1 MRIGLMV
8 EGQNGLTWERWIH
21 ILRTAEELGLDSVF
35 RSDHYFIG
43 SHKSSIDAFLS
54 FAVAAR
60 ETSRIR
66 FGQLVSPVTFRSP
79 IDVGRMAA
87 QLSQLSN
94 GRYQLGLGAGWHEP
108 EHTAYGIPFP
118 STRERFD
125 RLEESINVIKT
136 LWGPGPAS
144 YSGKHYSVTDV
155 DCLPKPV
162 FGADTPILIGG
173 SGEKRTLPLVA
184 KYADEWNAVN
194 MQEETYQ
201 HKVDVLAA
209 ACDQLDRDP
218 ATVHRSMMTFGL
230 VAGDERSLD
239 RLTRHHMQMSGA
251 NGSPAAYREQ
261 KVEASNWIVG
271 LTHEV
276 VDRLGKFAQMGLEEA
291 QFQLFNFDSDE
302 APTYYAEELAP
313 RVAGF

>member
-1 MRIGLMV
+1 MRVGLMV

-21 ILRTAEELGLDSVF
+21 ILHTAEELGLASVF

-60 ETSRIR
+60 ETSHIR

-79 IDVGRMAA
+79 VDVGRMAA
-87 QLSQLSN
+87 QISDLSN

-118 STRERFD
+118 STRERFE
-125 RLEESINVIKT
+125 RLEEAIELIKT

-144 YSGKHYSVTDV
+144 YSGNYYSVTDV

-162 FGADTPILIGG
+162 FGAQTPILIGG

-184 KYADEWNAVN
+184 KHADEWNAVN

-201 HKVDVLAA
+201 HKVNVLAA
-209 ACDQLDRDP
+209 ACEANDRDP
-218 ATVHRSMMTFGL
+218 ATVRRSMMVFGL
-230 VAGDERSLD
+230 IASDERSLD
-239 RLTRHHMQMSGA
+239 RLTLHHMQMSGA
-251 NGSPAAYREQ
+251 TGSPAAYREQ
-261 KVEASNWIVG
+261 KAEANNWFVG
-271 LTHEV
+271 LTDEV
-276 VDRLGKFAQMGLEEA
+276 VDRLGAFAEMGLEEA
-291 QFQLFNFDSDE
+291 QFQLLNYASDE
-302 APTYYAEELAP
+302 TPAYYASEIAP
-313 RVAGF
+313 RVAGL

>member
-1 MRIGLMV
+1 MV
-8 EGQNGLTWERWIH
+8 EGQAGLTWERWIH
-21 ILRTAEELGLDSVF
+21 ILHTAEDLGLDSVF

-43 SHKSSIDAFLS
+43 SHQSSIDAFLS

-79 IDVGRMAA
+79 VDVGRMAA
-87 QLSQLSN
+87 QINQLSN
-94 GRYQLGLGAGWHEP
+94 GRYQLGLGAGWHGP
-108 EHTAYGIPFP
+108 EHEAYGIPFP
-118 STRERFD
+118 PTRERFD
-125 RLEESINVIKT
+125 RLEEAINVIKAM
-136 LWGPGPAS
+136 WGPGPAS
-144 YSGKHYSVTDV
+144 YKGNHYSVTDV
-155 DCLPKPV
+155 DTIPKPV

-194 MQEETYQ
+194 MKEEMYR
-201 HKVDVLAA
+201 HKLEVLHAE
-209 ACDQLDRDP
+209 CDKLDRDP
-218 ATVHRSMMTFGL
+218 ATLHRSMMVFGL
-230 VAGDERSLD
+230 IAGDERSLD
-239 RLTRHHMQMSGA
+239 RLTRHHMRASGA
-251 NGSPAAYREQ
+251 TGSPAEYRAQ

-271 LTHEV
+271 LTDEV
-276 VDRLGKFAQMGLEEA
+276 VDRFGNFAEMGLEEA

-302 APTYYAEELAP
+302 VPAYYAEELAP

>member
-1 MRIGLMV
+1 MRIGLMI

-21 ILRTAEELGLDSVF
+21 ILKTAEQLGLASVF

-43 SHKSSIDAFLS
+43 AHKSSIDAFLS

-60 ETSRIR
+60 ETERIR

-79 IDVGRMAA
+79 VDVGRMAA
-87 QLSQLSN
+87 QINQLSN

-118 STRERFD
+118 TTRERFE
-125 RLEESINVIKT
+125 RLEEAINVIKT

-162 FGADTPILIGG
+162 FGAETPILIGG
-173 SGEKRTLPLVA
+173 SGERRTLPLVA

-194 MQEETYQ
+194 MKEDMYR
-201 HKVDVLAA
+201 HKVDVLEKS
-209 ACDQLDRDP
+209 CEEIRRDP
-218 ATVHRSMMTFGL
+218 ATIHRSMMVFGL

-251 NGSPAAYREQ
+251 DGSPAAYREQ
-261 KVEASNWIVG
+261 KVEQSNWVVG
-271 LTHEV
+271 LTDEV
-276 VDRLGKFAQMGLEEA
+276 LGRLENFGKMGLEEV
-291 QFQLFNFDSDE
+291 QLQLFNYDSDE
-302 APTYYAEELAP
+302 VPAYYAREIAP
-313 RVAGF
+313 QAAAF

>member
-1 MRIGLMV
+1 MV
-8 EGQNGLTWERWIH
+8 EGQNGLTWERWVH

-79 IDVGRMAA
+79 VNVGRMAA
-87 QLSQLSN
+87 QINQLSN

-108 EHTAYGIPFP
+108 EHTDYGIRFP
-118 STRERFD
+118 PTRERFD
-125 RLEESINVIKT
+125 RLEEAINLIKAM
-136 LWGPGPAS
+136 WGAGPAS
-144 YSGKHYSVTDV
+144 YKGKFYSVTNV
-155 DCLPKPV
+155 DTIPKPV

-173 SGEKRTLPLVA
+173 SGEKRTLPIVA

-194 MQEETYQ
+194 MQEEMYQ
-201 HKVDVLAA
+201 HKIDVLAA
-209 ACDQLDRDP
+209 ACEKVARDP
-218 ATVHRSMMTFGL
+218 ATIHRSMMVFGL
-230 VAGDERSLD
+230 IAGDERSLD
-239 RLTRHHMQMSGA
+239 RLTRHHMEMSGA
-251 NGSPAAYREQ
+251 TGSPAAYRQQ
-261 KVEASNWIVG
+261 KVEASSWIVG
-271 LTHEV
+271 LTDEV
-276 VDRLGKFAQMGLEEA
+276 VDRLGNFAKMGLEEV
-291 QFQLFNFDSDE
+291 QLQLFNFDSDE
-302 APTYYAEELAP
+302 VPAYYANELAP